1 MDKIKNI
8 DGKTVCFVDKNK
20 KTVEIIE
27 KGFKTIITFLPNNT
41 YQIINEKVN

>member
-20 KTVEIIE
+20 KTVEIIK
-27 KGFKTIITFLPNNT
+27 KGFKMKSTL
-41 YQIINEKVN
+41 KVGLE